1 MSKWFSA
8 PHRRDVVVFD
18 PPEFFWELSD
28 RKPDGACFLDTQNC
42 HCFLDTENCHCFLD
56 TQNCHCFLDTQNCHA
71 DPPTRRR
78 RQSRPHT
85 MQRVCQ
91 HYASMPERAR
101 AGEAVIKRIVAVE
114 GDTVEVR
121 EGRQGGVGSR
131 LILGEYPR

>member
-28 RKPDGACFLDTQNC
+28 RKPDGA
-42 HCFLDTENCHCFLD
+42 CFLD